1 MTQQEFS
8 QLLNDASQHTL
19 TFARRYVETNLSGS
33 FRYHVL
39 LNQSFD
45 GNASETVRVFSED
58 DGREYSS
65 LSADEV
71 VKVLLRES
79 RCPEWIDIAVE
90 AASDSFTLMRLLC
103 CGRFTDDPKRFY
115 YTSGGTGPFGIKSP
129 NLPIDYREG
138 VRFPIL
144 KI

>member
-1 MTQQEFS
+1 MTQQQFS
-8 QLLNDASQHTL
+8 QHLNDASQHAL
-19 TFARRYVETNLSGS
+19 TFARRYVGDNLSGS
-33 FRYHVL
+33 FHYHVL

-45 GNASETVRVFSED
+45 GNAPETGRVFPED

-65 LSADEV
+65 LSVDEV
-71 VKVLLRES
+71 VNVLLRES

-103 CGRFTDDPKRFY
+103 CGRFTDDPKQFY

-129 NLPIDYREG
+129 NLPINHREG
-138 VRFPIL
+138 VRFPIRR
-144 KI
+144 I